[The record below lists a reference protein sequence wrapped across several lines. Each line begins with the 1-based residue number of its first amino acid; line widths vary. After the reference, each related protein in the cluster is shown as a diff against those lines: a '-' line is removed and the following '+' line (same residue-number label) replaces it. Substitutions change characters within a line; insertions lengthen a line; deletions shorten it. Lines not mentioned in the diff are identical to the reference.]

1 MAGEN
6 RRNARVPYHRPALL
20 EVRLSSP
27 SLALG
32 ATSTK
37 KVSAQASL
45 RDVSRSG
52 LSLRSTAP
60 LEKGAAVS
68 VKVQVGA
75 RTLAMPGTVVWAK
88 TEGGE
93 IVAGIRMH
101 VEVLDSATRR
111 VFEGFIA
118 DVERTLSRASSTAAV

>member
-6 RRNARVPYHRPALL
+6 RRSQRIPYHRPAMI

-32 ATSTK
+32 AAATK
-37 KVSAQASL
+37 KVAGSASL

-52 LSLRSTAP
+52 IGLRSSAP
-60 LEKGAAVS
+60 LDKGATVQ
-68 VKVQVGA
+68 VKLQVGA
-75 RTLAMPGTVVWAK
+75 RTLVLPGTVVWTK
-88 TEGGE
+88 TVAGE

-101 VEVLDSATRR
+101 LEILDSATRR

-118 DVERTLSRASSTAAV
+118 DVERTLARSAPALV

>member
-6 RRNARVPYHRPALL
+6 RRSQRIPYHRPAMI

-32 ATSTK
+32 AATAK
-37 KVSAQASL
+37 KVSASASL
-45 RDVSRSG
+45 RNVSRSG
-52 LSLRSTAP
+52 MQLRSNAP
-60 LEKGAAVS
+60 LDKGATVQ

-75 RTLAMPGTVVWAK
+75 RTLALPGTVVWVK
-88 TEGGE
+88 TNDGE
-93 IVAGIRMH
+93 VVAGIRMH
-101 VEVLDSATRR
+101 LEILDSATRR

-118 DVERTLSRASSTAAV
+118 DVERSLARSAPALV

>member
-6 RRNARVPYHRPALL
+6 RRSQRIPYHRPAML

-37 KVSAQASL
+37 KVSASGAL

-52 LSLRSTAP
+52 MQLRSSAP
-60 LEKGAAVS
+60 LDKGAS
-68 VKVQVGA
+68 LQVKVQVGA
-75 RTLAMPGTVVWAK
+75 RTLALPGTVVWTK
-88 TEGGE
+88 TNGGE
-93 IVAGIRMH
+93 VIAGIRIH
-101 VEVLDSATRR
+101 LEVLDSATRR

-118 DVERTLSRASSTAAV
+118 DVERSLARGAPALV